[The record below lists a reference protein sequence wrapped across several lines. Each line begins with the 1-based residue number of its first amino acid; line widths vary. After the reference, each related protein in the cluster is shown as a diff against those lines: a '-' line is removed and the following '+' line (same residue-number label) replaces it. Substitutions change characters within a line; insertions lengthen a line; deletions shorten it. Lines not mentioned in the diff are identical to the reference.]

1 MKHSGKIIAL
11 TTALALTL
19 SGCSALLER
28 DYSQVTPHNT
38 APTTDGDPSILRADS
53 YQELVNALIYL
64 VGTGAE
70 TGTIRLYL
78 DADQVES
85 GLEAACLE
93 VVQEDPLGAYAVE
106 YIKYSVNSVVTYF
119 EAQVELTY
127 RRTREQ
133 VASIVQATGVTA
145 IRSELSAV
153 LSTFQPECVLRISYF
168 DEDETFIRDLA
179 QQAYYSIPT
188 AALGMPDIQ
197 VSIYPDQGRQ
207 RIVEIV
213 LTYSQET
220 AELERQKAELERWTE
235 QLSEPLAYLEGDE
248 QIAGAIRAIL
258 DTGVY
263 DPEGG
268 STAYALLRDGL
279 ADSEGLALALSALLQ
294 RLEVSCLMAQGTVD
308 GQEHFWLVVQ
318 TEGGWRHLDLSAPEE
333 GGPLYTDRQLLD
345 LGYAWKSDNLPA
357 CTAQDEDAE

>member
-1 MKHSGKIIAL
+1 MLTWMSG
-11 TTALALTL
+11 
-19 SGCSALLER
+19 
-28 DYSQVTPHNT
+28 
-38 APTTDGDPSILRADS
+38 
-53 YQELVNALIYL
+53 
-64 VGTGAE
+64 
-70 TGTIRLYL
+70 
-78 DADQVES
+78 
-85 GLEAACLE
+85 
-93 VVQEDPLGAYAVE
+93 
-106 YIKYSVNSVVTYF
+106 
-119 EAQVELTY
+119 
-127 RRTREQ
+127 
-133 VASIVQATGVTA
+133 
-145 IRSELSAV
+145 
-153 LSTFQPECVLRISYF
+153 
-168 DEDETFIRDLA
+168 
-179 QQAYYSIPT
+179 IPT

-268 STAYALLRDGL
+268 STANALLRDGL

-357 CTAQDEDAE
+357 CTAQDEGAE